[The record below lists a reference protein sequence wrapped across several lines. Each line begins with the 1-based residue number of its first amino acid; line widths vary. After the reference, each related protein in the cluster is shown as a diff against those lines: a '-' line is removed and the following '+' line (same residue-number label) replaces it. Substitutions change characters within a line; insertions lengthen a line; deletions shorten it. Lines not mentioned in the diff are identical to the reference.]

1 MCRTFRTFTV
11 PVAGGKVISPS
22 NPSGKST
29 CRLIRG
35 HTNAAGYELIAKAVL
50 EALKDGERFREH
62 VGR

>member
-1 MCRTFRTFTV
+1 MPDIRIHTAPALAERFM
-11 PVAGGKVISPS
+11 GPS